1 MEKGVL
7 YRKIDKNRKD
17 RNRNQGGYTLVE
29 LIVVICIVL
38 ILAGGAVFGVM
49 TWIRWSQ
56 FKEQNEYAKT
66 LFSAAQNHLT
76 EYSENGQLG
85 VLQQVLYEN
94 EEYRN
99 QVKVNELVNDQ
110 GGKYSLDSLWPA
122 SQGKIDKEKYRGEI
136 CYLKGDAQTF
146 RKYQEYKTGNGDKP
160 DAEII
165 ALYDL
170 LLPYVYDSSILD
182 AAVCVEFTPEDG
194 QVFSVL
200 YSNKNEKFEY
210 GNANKKGTVDITN
223 REYSVRKQNLV
234 GYYGVDTLSKATST
248 KAQKPSLADVKLNN
262 GDTLN
267 LSFRLSKVKEALTAM
282 TYEITICDKDTKNK
296 KLVIQLDGTKL
307 QRKDAESREPV
318 ICKVSKYNNTGKR
331 LESREFPVLAWL
343 EENETVRVILDAVDL
358 SASSACYNSA
368 IDLINAE
375 NLKGTSDVYETF
387 KNSYSFHR
395 FGVNTED
402 IFCTVKGSGAY
413 YKPTAKKQSNSTNTY
428 FASYKD
434 AENNDNSSTYTYSLT
449 SIRHLYNIRYLEDK
463 TEGKKEIQVIHN
475 VYQLANNIDW
485 KKFIAEGN
493 LYDTDWVYKKEKKE
507 GKLSSVAPI
516 EDKNTAFP
524 SIMQLKSTSTLESKG
539 DKAYSIS
546 GITLLESSNSKVAS
560 YGTSD
565 IAGTIQNVKNG
576 PVGLFIQNNGE
587 IHKLI
592 LDQITVNGTNSVGTF
607 CGKNAGQLSE
617 LTVNNSEEEKS
628 PSFVSGVSNVGGITG
643 EQITKS
649 NTGPVELRA
658 LVNRAAVTGVTY
670 VGGIAGRF
678 QADKTNSILVK
689 DCTNY
694 GIVEAVPFNVK
705 GQTDAATAKYIG
717 GITGLCDNKTDDEK
731 QLQIK
736 NCTSSPQYTSLEI
749 KNLFDKGDEEILTA
763 KLNGVYVGGIAG
775 YNRNSLIE
783 NCNTEQEKNRE
794 GFIFGFQFVG
804 GIVGYNESKAVSLD
818 GKENVNEANVIGDS
832 YVGGISGCNS
842 GSLGENDGIQTP
854 DFERDESK
862 KILNWINKGIVA
874 ASGNY
879 VGGITGFNTGII
891 ENCSSE
897 VTSDST
903 ARKIT
908 DAQTLH
914 GDYAG
919 GIAGYNNG
927 SIRAAEP
934 GQDYFRKTISLV
946 SYIAGNNYVGG
957 IVGYND
963 VEARVEDYTL
973 AGGYIK
979 ASGTFVGGYVGL
991 NASKALLEDQLLVSN
1006 PNVVTGEYCVSGII
1020 GGNIVAANEDIR
1032 AEFNSDNFLGNI
1044 DATAF
1049 TGGFIGYNQLLQG
1062 EADEEKDRDKTGA
1075 LAKEIIEKM
1084 EASGDVLEEVIREIS
1099 DVPGAETENR
1109 LTIEELEDS
1118 SNQLIKFGSL
1128 NADIY
1133 VGGVVG
1139 YNTPDTRLTIT
1150 NVVNKTPV
1158 TARKE
1163 ITNSEIRPEGNESVA
1178 EKFTFSYAGGIIGK
1192 VEEYVIVDNCSN
1204 QDVGDVTAQGTY
1216 LGGICE
1222 VNEGLIKSC
1231 SVSSIGSADR
1241 SYVGGIAGLNKGTV
1255 EDCTFTDKTI
1265 TGEDYVG
1272 GIVSENFGTIKTPY
1286 LFQANVVA
1294 TGDYVG
1300 GVAGYNHDSG
1310 VILLNER
1317 TPGDVKINNLAIA
1330 SVSSSGDNIGGVTGK
1345 NYGKLNNDYSFAL
1358 SGSVNGNKSVGGY
1371 AGSNMDNPMQRLTN
1385 NASVTA
1391 VNGIVG
1397 GIGGES
1403 SGVIEECWNNGI
1415 ISSTKSG
1422 AAGGIVSFNNNIIN
1436 NCTDTQIV
1444 TASNGDCGGIAAEN
1458 NGEIKGSKVEGKIT
1472 FSGNEN
1478 IGGLVGK
1485 NNKKGLIVN
1494 CTIRN
1499 ITVEN
1504 MDNSGSSNIGGI
1516 AGINSGEIRLGINAI
1531 QKANVY
1537 SYTSK
1542 SNLGGVTGINNT
1554 ESQIS
1559 GAELADVTIGFAGNN
1574 ATYANMGGITGVN
1587 YGFIEKCTVAAD
1599 ITGNM
1604 GSTDTGYGGIAGVNE
1619 SSILKCSYDGMLK
1632 ANGSADNMVNMGG
1645 ITGKNNESGNISHS
1659 YIGLAKN
1666 TTIESGSQ
1674 NGNVAMG
1681 YVGGLVGWNYGKI
1694 MDCDNASMSQKE
1706 VKVINRAGHTG
1717 GIVGNNVKGAVVTGS
1732 REEWLS
1738 TGRKWSVESTYYTN
1752 DAGTGGIMGYSSS
1765 GRDISYV
1772 ANYADVSV
1780 NKNSSNVTAGGLIG
1794 RMENNE
1800 NGAMKIAYYENY
1812 GDVKGILV
1820 GGAIGRVKY
1829 KGASFEKCVN
1839 YGDIEASKVG
1849 GTSIAA
1855 GLVASF
1861 YANDI
1866 TMDMPI
1872 SIFTACKNFGDI
1884 TSVDQAG
1891 GITGH
1896 TNPLK
1901 TITIKY
1907 SDCVNEG
1914 CIKGSTVGGIAAVI
1928 NSANTYFYRCRNYGN
1943 SSNSG
1948 FYGIVPQTSYKRI
1961 QDAFSITNKGGLAK
1975 SGGTIEESYYFSG
1988 GSSAGVK
1995 LTANAQSGLYTI
2007 YNSNKK
2013 FELTGLVNDP
2023 QKSFNDA
2030 SKFTFIEEEKG
2041 PRQLIYEEIDPKI
2054 VEYYQDKTAALDS
2067 PDSPTGLTMQ
2077 NKSGVLVVKWG
2088 HKNSTYDKDQLVYRV
2103 IDTKDNDREVFSNFE
2118 DPMDISYGIEFY
2130 GMQIPVEYYGYKIQA
2145 YVRTV
2150 SGKYNEEDYI
2160 EEIYGPD
2167 SSRRQPGAS
2176 AWVKAETSVKE
2187 PLPEPKI
2194 HIELAAYGQNGGCN
2208 AQSFVAVL
2216 DNKED
2221 YSGSKA
2227 TKINISLSNGNSFSI
2242 NTDNGKSVANTSLQN
2257 INENQIITAYAVAAG
2272 DYSESGRVTLQ
2283 CAFYGINALK
2293 NNNYVTSAFTEF
2305 YGDRTGNLYNQI
2317 NMTKASNVT
2326 ELYMNS
2332 ELVVKDYRFNDT
2344 EENQV
2349 LTCDIAVA
2357 SGVSHV
2363 TQNSGTM
2370 TSNLNNLPEDLLDYK
2385 NITVRTYPWQNQS
2398 YVCWYGHP
2406 VKSGITET
2414 ELISYMKNGDLL
2426 DKERQNSSIFTT
2438 GSDNTKI
2445 SLKAG
2450 YVIRRNSDGTY
2461 EVIYSAILA
2470 NNVYSRQVKSRNYVV
2485 SDDKSKVTAANP
2497 AYDRDVQ
2504 PSPVISK
2511 IYPLNS
2517 DGKSYDFVWDD
2528 GKADKNAI
2536 YDLQLRGVTND
2547 GTEVLLKAVTVSSET
2562 PDSYHAEG
2570 NAYWTYTFRDNEE
2583 VWNYPNIILSV
2594 VHVGE
2599 TDGNNKTLRF
2609 PSRSE
2614 QSFDIRLKLSQIS
2627 RPTVLLHKNDSDS
2640 DSEGEVEKN
2649 SLSYDITWNQV
2660 PATERQHI
2668 GGYEITVNR
2677 SSKDKEA
2684 TSKYDKKDDF
2694 DKDLEKYKQ
2703 LYESK
2708 GGDVT
2713 EDDGSQNAVYVW
2725 EENKNG
2731 GAVEKRMELSWTQT
2745 PELTIS
2751 KNLTEIWKFNME
2763 EGDKEKNTIT
2773 RMLDLN
2779 DYERGELLEI
2789 SVRALSALG
2798 DTVYRNGP
2806 DGVVREMTLPSR
2818 LVVPDVSGIESTPQ
2832 YKKHEDGKT
2841 DTYMTKS
2848 QFTEE
2853 GISLSLEDEHENL
2866 YQGKYQIAVA
2876 VYEEPVEADIADTSA
2891 KTPGDAPQGD
2901 STSDY
2906 WNSGSGL
2913 IKTLVTK
2920 ESQTVMNGNFSSSS
2934 YTLKGI
2940 NTEYAGKWLK
2950 IALRSI
2956 SESNISSW
2964 WSDEDDATEKTVN
2977 YKWIHIP
2984 RVQVEGTQQSEGIKT
2999 IYYDNH
3005 GGWTQDNLVTHI
3017 PVEHR
3022 SLKFEGRLFAD
3033 GYRIQRIR
3041 AASDTDIDQDVHYT
3055 AYGLDWIYL
3064 EPSGDGGYHVYCNSS
3079 AQDIGIGDIQNEVPV
3094 CWQDDTAVYWTTI
3107 YKGDFAELPFTENAW
3122 ESSDATEPIA
3132 VRSFIEW
3139 EEGTEENIPVFTFV
3153 LSDAEKINGSTYDK
3167 NLFTSQ
3173 VSVQAVVS
3181 GSEDD
3186 GNLTRYENSPISLWF
3201 RYKQEPDLWLTD
3213 TTTLTDYTPG
3223 PMIDLLC
3230 EVSSYRD
3237 IAYQITG
3244 TGKNRR
3250 VYQIEITNPE
3260 DGSVL
3265 DKRYIS
3271 AYGAG
3276 IDPVSILLPLRED
3289 IYAQYAGK
3297 YISVRAAEII
3307 SEEGLSRWSEWT
3319 QPAILP
3325 DITIP
3330 RPEVEQ
3336 QDSSMNAYIMES
3348 SGSEDSTMVSIQA
3361 TKLCWTY
3368 DQQTDAKLEGYEIEI
3383 GTGPAPIKIWRDTGG
3398 SWCYETGDGGQEYIS
3413 EGEPA
3418 RLITLVSQV
3427 TINESSYELSAD
3439 INLTATATENGME
3452 FTVTTP
3458 FPNVLFTFNNEQ
3470 IEAVFDSSVSILP
3483 I

>member
-7 YRKIDKNRKD
+7 YRNIDRKLKS
-17 RNRNQGGYTLVE
+17 RKNRNQGGYTLVE

-85 VLQQVLYEN
+85 QLQQVLYEN

-99 QVKVNELVNDQ
+99 QVKVNELVNNE
-110 GGKYSLDSLWPA
+110 GGKYNLDSLWPA
-122 SQGKIDKEKYRGEI
+122 SQGKADKEKYRGEI
-136 CYLKGDAQTF
+136 CYLKGDTQTY
-146 RKYQEYKTGNGDKP
+146 RKYQEYKSGNGEKP

-170 LLPYVYDSSILD
+170 LLPYVYDSSILN

-200 YSNKNEKFEY
+200 YSNQNEKFEY

-248 KAQKPSLADVKLNN
+248 KAQKPSLTDVKLNN

-296 KLVIQLDGTKL
+296 KLVIQIDGTKL
-307 QRKDAESREPV
+307 KRKDAESREPV
-318 ICKVSKYNNTGKR
+318 ICKVSKYNDSGKR
-331 LESREFPVLAWL
+331 LESREFPILAWL

-358 SASSACYNSA
+358 SASSACYNNA

-375 NLKGTSDVYETF
+375 DPKGTSDVYETF

-413 YKPTAKKQSNSTNTY
+413 YKPTARKQSNSTNTY

-434 AENNDNSSTYTYSLT
+434 TENNDNSSTYTYSLT

-475 VYQLANNIDW
+475 VYLLANNIDW
-485 KKFIAEGN
+485 RKFITEGN
-493 LYDTDWVYKKEKKE
+493 LYDTEGIYKKEKTE
-507 GKLSSVAPI
+507 GKLSSVTPI

-565 IAGTIQNVKNG
+565 ITGTIQNVKNG

-617 LTVNNSEEEKS
+617 LTVNNSKEEES

-649 NTGPVELRA
+649 SVGPVELKG

-670 VGGIAGRF
+670 VGGIAGHF
-678 QADKTNSILVK
+678 QADETNSILVK
-689 DCTNY
+689 NCTNY
-694 GIVEAVPFNVK
+694 GIVEAVPFNEE
-705 GQTDAATAKYIG
+705 GQTSADSAKYIG
-717 GITGLCDNKTDDEK
+717 GITGFCDNKTDDEK

-749 KNLFDKGDEEILTA
+749 EDLFKKGNEEILTA

-775 YNRNSLIE
+775 YNKNSLIE

-794 GFIFGFQFVG
+794 GYIFGFQFVG
-804 GIVGYNESKAVSLD
+804 GIVGYNESKVVSLD
-818 GKENVNEANVIGDS
+818 GKENANEANVIGDS

-842 GSLGENDGIQTP
+842 GSLGENEGIHIP
-854 DFERDESK
+854 DLGRDESK
-862 KILNWINKGIVA
+862 KISNWINKGIVA

-879 VGGITGFNTGII
+879 VGGITGVNTGII

-897 VTSDST
+897 VTSDDT

-908 DAQTLH
+908 DAQSLH

-934 GQDYFRKTISLV
+934 GQDYFKRTISLV

-963 VEARVEDYTL
+963 VEASVEDYTL
-973 AGGYIK
+973 TGGYIK
-979 ASGTFVGGYVGL
+979 GSGTFVGGYVGL
-991 NASKALLEDQLLVSN
+991 NASKALLEDQVLVSN
-1006 PNVVTGEYCVSGII
+1006 PNKVTGKYCVSGII
-1020 GGNIVAANEDIR
+1020 GGNIVASNEDIR
-1032 AEFNSDNFLGNI
+1032 AEFNSDNFLGI
-1044 DATAF
+1044 VDATAF
-1049 TGGFIGYNQLLQG
+1049 TGGFIGYNQLLHG
-1062 EADEEKDRDKTGA
+1062 DADEENDREKTGV

-1084 EASGDVLEEVIREIS
+1084 EESGDVLEKVVQEIS
-1099 DVPGAETENR
+1099 YVSSEETENR
-1109 LTIEELEDS
+1109 LTIEGLEDS
-1118 SNQLIKFGSL
+1118 TNQLIKFGSL
-1128 NADIY
+1128 SADIY

-1139 YNTPDTRLTIT
+1139 YNTSDTRLTIT

-1163 ITNSEIRPEGNESVA
+1163 IANSEERPEGNEPVA
-1178 EKFTFSYAGGIIGK
+1178 EGFSFSYAGGIIGK

-1222 VNEGLIKSC
+1222 VNEGLIKNC

-1255 EDCTFTDKTI
+1255 EDCAFTDKTI

-1272 GIVSENFGTIKTPY
+1272 GIVSENYGTVKTPY
-1286 LFQANVVA
+1286 LFQASVVA

-1300 GVAGYNHDSG
+1300 GVAGYNYDSG
-1310 VILLNER
+1310 VILLNQSGIE
-1317 TPGDVKINNLAIA
+1317 DVNINNLAIA
-1330 SVSSSGDNIGGVTGK
+1330 KVSSSGDYIGGVTGI
-1345 NYGKLNNDYSFAL
+1345 NRGNLSNDYKFAL
-1358 SGSVNGNKSVGGY
+1358 SGSVNGNENVGGF
-1371 AGSNMDNPMQRLTN
+1371 AGRNMNHPMQGLTN

-1391 VNGIVG
+1391 VNGTVG

-1403 SGVIEECWNNGI
+1403 SGMIEECRNNGI

-1422 AAGGIVSFNNNIIN
+1422 VAGGIVSFNNSIIKD
-1436 NCTDTQIV
+1436 CVDTQIV

-1458 NGEIKGSKVEGKIT
+1458 NGKITGCKVEGSLT

-1478 IGGLVGK
+1478 IGGLVGR
-1485 NNKKGLIVN
+1485 NNKKGLIEN

-1516 AGINSGEIRLGINAI
+1516 AGINSGDIRLGSNAV
-1531 QKANVY
+1531 QNTNVY

-1542 SNLGGVTGINNT
+1542 SNLGGVAGVSST
-1554 ESQIS
+1554 EGQIS
-1559 GAELADVTIGFAGNN
+1559 GAELADVTIGFAGNG
-1574 ATYANMGGITGVN
+1574 ATYANMGGITGTN
-1587 YGFIEKCTVAAD
+1587 YGVIEKCIVAAD

-1604 GSTDTGYGGIAGVNE
+1604 GSADTGYGGIAGVNE
-1619 SSILKCSYDGMLK
+1619 SSILKCSYDGMLI

-1645 ITGKNNESGNISHS
+1645 ITGKNNASGNISHS
-1659 YIGLAKN
+1659 YVGVAKN
-1666 TTIESGSQ
+1666 TTIKSGFQ
-1674 NGNVAMG
+1674 NGNAAMG
-1681 YVGGLVGWNYGKI
+1681 YVGGMVGWNYGKI
-1694 MDCDNASMSQKE
+1694 MDCDNAGMSQKE

-1732 REEWLS
+1732 GEELLS
-1738 TGRKWSVESTYYTN
+1738 TGKKWSVESTYYTN

-1829 KGASFEKCVN
+1829 KGASFERCVN
-1839 YGDIEASKVG
+1839 YGDIESSKVG

-1872 SIFTACKNFGDI
+1872 SIFTECKNFGDI

-1914 CIKGSTVGGIAAVI
+1914 CIKGSTAGGIAAVI

-1975 SGGTIEESYYFSG
+1975 SGGTIEDSYYFSG
-1988 GSSAGVK
+1988 SSSAGVK
-1995 LTANAQSGLYTI
+1995 LTVNDQSGLYSI

-2013 FELTGLVNDP
+2013 FELTGLVNNP
-2023 QKSFNDA
+2023 QNSFDDT

-2041 PRQLIYEEIDPKI
+2041 QRQLIYEEIDPKI

-2067 PDSPTGLTMQ
+2067 PASPTGLSMQ

-2088 HKNSTYDKDQLVYRV
+2088 HKNSTYDRDQLVYRV
-2103 IDTKDNDREVFSNFE
+2103 IDTKDNNREVFSNFE
-2118 DPMDISYGIEFY
+2118 NPMDISYGIEFY

-2150 SGKYNEEDYI
+2150 SGKYMEEDYKK
-2160 EEIYGPD
+2160 EIYGPD
-2167 SSRRQPGAS
+2167 SGRRQSGAS

-2194 HIELAAYGQNGGCN
+2194 HIELAAYGQNGSCN

-2221 YSGSKA
+2221 YVESKS

-2242 NTDNGKSVANTSLQN
+2242 DTANGKSAANTTLLN
-2257 INENQIITAYAVAAG
+2257 INENQIITAYAEAAG

-2283 CAFYGINALK
+2283 CAFYGVNALK
-2293 NNNYVTSAFTEF
+2293 NNNYVTSDFTEF

-2317 NMTKASNVT
+2317 NMTKANNMT

-2332 ELVVKDYRFNDT
+2332 ELVVKNYRFNDSA
-2344 EENQV
+2344 ENQI

-2357 SGVSHV
+2357 AGVSHV

-2370 TSNLNNLPEDLLDYK
+2370 TSNLNNLPEDLLEYK
-2385 NITVRTYPWQNQS
+2385 DITVRTYPWQNQS

-2414 ELISYMKNGDLL
+2414 ELISYMKNGNLL

-2445 SLKAG
+2445 SLKSG
-2450 YVIRRNSDGTY
+2450 YVIRRSSDGTY

-2470 NNVYSRQVKSRNYVV
+2470 NNDYSRQVKSRNYAV

-2497 AYDRDVQ
+2497 AYDKAIQ

-2517 DGKSYDFVWDD
+2517 DGKSYSFVWDE
-2528 GKADKNAI
+2528 GKADKKSI
-2536 YDLQLRGVTND
+2536 YDLQLWGVTND
-2547 GTEVLLKAVTVSSET
+2547 GTEVLLKAVTVNSET
-2562 PDSYHAEG
+2562 PESYHAEG
-2570 NAYWTYTFRDNEE
+2570 DAYWNYTFQDNEE
-2583 VWNYPNIILSV
+2583 VWNYPNIVLSV
-2594 VHVGE
+2594 VHVGT
-2599 TDGNNKTLRF
+2599 TDGNNKTLKF

-2614 QSFDIRLKLSQIS
+2614 QSFDILLKLSQVS
-2627 RPTVLLHKNDSDS
+2627 RPTVLLHKNDS
-2640 DSEGEVEKN
+2640 EVEKN

-2660 PATERQHI
+2660 PVAEREHI

-2677 SSKDKEA
+2677 SSKDNEA
-2684 TSKYDKKDDF
+2684 TSKYDIKDDF

-2708 GGDVT
+2708 GGTVT
-2713 EDDGSQNAVYVW
+2713 EEAGSQNAVYVW
-2725 EENKNG
+2725 KENVNG
-2731 GAVEKRMELSWTQT
+2731 AAVEKRMDLSWTQT
-2745 PELTIS
+2745 PEFTIS
-2751 KNLTEIWKFNME
+2751 KNLTEIWTFNME
-2763 EGDKEKNTIT
+2763 EGDKEKNDIT

-2779 DYERGELLEI
+2779 DYERGELLEL
-2789 SVRALSALG
+2789 SVRALSAAG
-2798 DTVYRNGP
+2798 DTLYRNGP

-2818 LVVPDVSGIESTPQ
+2818 LMVPEVSEIESTPQ

-2853 GISLSLEDEHENL
+2853 GISLSLEDESDNL

-2876 VYEEPVEADIADTSA
+2876 VYEEPVEADILDTSA
-2891 KTPGDAPQGD
+2891 KTPGDAPQGEN
-2901 STSDY
+2901 TSDY
-2906 WNSGSGL
+2906 WNSGNGL
-2913 IKTLVTK
+2913 IETLVTK
-2920 ESQTVMNGNFSSSS
+2920 ESQTIMNGNFSSSS
-2934 YTLKGI
+2934 YVLKGI

-2977 YKWIHIP
+2977 YKWVHIP
-2984 RVQVEGTQQSEGIKT
+2984 RIQVEETQQSEGIRT
-2999 IYYDNH
+2999 IYYDDH

-3017 PVEHR
+3017 PVEHK
-3022 SLKFEGRLFAD
+3022 SLKFEGRPFAD

-3041 AASDTDIDQDVHYT
+3041 AASDIDIDQDVHYT
-3055 AYGLDWIYL
+3055 AHGIDWIYL
-3064 EPSGDGGYHVYCNSS
+3064 EPSGDGGYNVFCNSS
-3079 AQDIGIGDIQNEVPV
+3079 AEDIGIENIQKEAPV
-3094 CWQDDTAVYWTTI
+3094 CWQDDMAVYWTTI
-3107 YKGDFAELPFTENAW
+3107 YKGDFVELPFTENAW
-3122 ESSDATEPIA
+3122 ESSDATEPIT

-3139 EEGTEENIPVFTFV
+3139 EEGTEENDIPVFTFV
-3153 LSDAEKINGSTYDK
+3153 LPDAEKINEYTYDK

-3181 GSEDD
+3181 GSEDE
-3186 GNLTRYENSPISLWF
+3186 GNLTRYEHSPVSLWF

-3213 TTTLTDYTPG
+3213 TSILPDYAPE
-3223 PMIDLLC
+3223 PVIDLLC
-3230 EVSSYRD
+3230 EVSSYND
-3237 IAYQITG
+3237 IVYQIMD

-3250 VYQIEITNPE
+3250 VYQIEITNPD

-3265 DKRYIS
+3265 DKRCIS

-3276 IDPVSILLPLRED
+3276 INPVSILLPLRED
-3289 IYAQYAGK
+3289 IYAQHAGK
-3297 YISVRAAEII
+3297 YISVRAADIV
-3307 SEEGLSRWSEWT
+3307 SEEGLSRWSKWT
-3319 QPAILP
+3319 PPAILP
-3325 DITIP
+3325 DLSIQL
-3330 RPEVEQ
+3330 PEVEQ
-3336 QDSSMNAYIMES
+3336 QDSSMNAYLMEG

-3368 DQQTDAKLEGYEIEI
+3368 DQETDAKTEGYEIKI
-3383 GTGPAPIKIWRDTGG
+3383 GTGSPSIKIWRDTSGY
-3398 SWCYETGDGGQEYIS
+3398 WCYQTGDEGQKYIS
-3413 EGEPA
+3413 QGEPT
-3418 RLITLVSQV
+3418 RLITLISQV
-3427 TINESSYELSAD
+3427 TINELSYELSTD
-3439 INLTATATENGME
+3439 INLTAAETENGME

-3458 FPNVLFTFNNEQ
+3458 YPSVLFTFNNEQ